1 MRIMHISTRLILGG
15 SQENTVLSCE
25 GQADR
30 GHDVSLVFG
39 PIYGPEG
46 SHLQRAQSHGG
57 IECIETPHLVRQ
69 LSPIKDWRCYCD
81 LRKLIRKWK
90 PDVVHTHSS
99 KAGILGRFAA
109 WKENVPRVVHTI
121 HGLPFHPYQS
131 FWRNAVYILA
141 ERMAAKRCHVIV
153 CVAKAMQ
160 DQALKARIGTEEQY
174 KVVYSG
180 MEVERFL
187 QPAWT
192 RAEVREELGIG
203 ENDFLIGTIARL
215 AELKGHDDL
224 LDALGDYM
232 IDRPQLKI
240 IWVGDGWWRDRL
252 LDRVKSMGLTDRLIT
267 TGLVPPEEIPK
278 YLQAMD
284 VLVHPSYRE
293 GLPRTVTQGLLSG
306 IPVTAYDVD
315 GSREVCL
322 DGITGKLVTPG
333 DTAMLREAILWMMDH
348 PEERAEMG
356 QRGRERCKEMFAAGT
371 MVEQL
376 ESVYVSR
383 DS

>member
-25 GQADR
+25 GQAER
-30 GHDVSLVFG
+30 GHAVSLVFG

-46 SHLQRAQSHGG
+46 SHLERAQAHGG

-81 LRKLIRKWK
+81 LRRLIRTWK

-160 DQALKARIGTEEQY
+160 DQALKAGVGKEEQY
-174 KVVYSG
+174 RVVYS
-180 MEVERFL
+180 R
-187 QPAWT
+187 T
-192 RAEVREELGIG
+192 
-203 ENDFLIGTIARL
+203 
-215 AELKGHDDL
+215 
-224 LDALGDYM
+224 
-232 IDRPQLKI
+232 
-240 IWVGDGWWRDRL
+240 
-252 LDRVKSMGLTDRLIT
+252 
-267 TGLVPPEEIPK
+267 
-278 YLQAMD
+278 
-284 VLVHPSYRE
+284 PSISSSVISSSY
-293 GLPRTVTQGLLSG
+293 GASSLP
-306 IPVTAYDVD
+306 
-315 GSREVCL
+315 C
-322 DGITGKLVTPG
+322 
-333 DTAMLREAILWMMDH
+333 
-348 PEERAEMG
+348 
-356 QRGRERCKEMFAAGT
+356 QR
-371 MVEQL
+371 
-376 ESVYVSR
+376 S
-383 DS
+383 